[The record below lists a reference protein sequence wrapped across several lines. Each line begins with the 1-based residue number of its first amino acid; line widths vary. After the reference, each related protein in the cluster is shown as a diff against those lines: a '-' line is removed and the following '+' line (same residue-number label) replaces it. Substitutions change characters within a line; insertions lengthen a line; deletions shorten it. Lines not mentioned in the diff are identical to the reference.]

1 MPCLVN
7 TKTGS
12 IHDASKKHTEKF
24 SKTHFEIVDTLPE
37 AKAKVKKLSR
47 CRKRVKDVDLIKL

>member
-24 SKTHFEIVDTLPE
+24 SGTHFEIVDTLPE
-37 AKAKVKKLSR
+37 AKAKVKSCQGAENVSKMWF
-47 CRKRVKDVDLIKL
+47 